1 MNFEKSSLSSILWVV
16 QIQSVEDM
24 NRIKGAIS
32 LSKREFSS
40 LLPSDF
46 ICAITSH
53 VSPACQPSLQILDSA
68 ASINR

>member
-1 MNFEKSSLSSILWVV
+1 MNFEKSSLSSIMWVV
-16 QIQSVEDM
+16 QIQSDEDV
-24 NRIKGAIS
+24 NRIKEVS

-40 LLPSDF
+40 LLLSDF

-53 VSPACQPSLQILDSA
+53 VSPGCHPSLQILDSA